1 MNIYIG
7 TSGYTYSGW
16 IGKFYPK
23 KLNPKKMF
31 EHYCKH
37 FNTVEINYTFYH
49 TPKESTIKKWHD
61 ISQDD
66 FTYTLKLSR
75 FITHIKRLNN
85 CKEPLKNF
93 NKLSRLFKKK
103 CGMILIQM
111 PPSFHLNDENIS
123 RIKNSF
129 KYLDKKLN
137 YAIEFR
143 HNSWFSST
151 EAEKICRKFNVSFC
165 IVSAPGIPF
174 YPVVTSSNV
183 YIRMHGKNKWYDYN
197 YSKKEL
203 LKIAEIIKNY
213 LKKKLNVWVYFNNDY
228 HSYAP
233 YNALKLKEII
243 KNE

>member
-16 IGKFYPK
+16 IGKFYPE
-23 KLNPKKMF
+23 KLNSKKMF
-31 EHYCKH
+31 NHYIQH

-61 ISQDD
+61 ISPDD

-85 CKEPLKNF
+85 CKEPFKNF
-93 NKLSRLFKKK
+93 NKLSCLLKKK

-111 PPSFHLNDENIS
+111 PPTFHLNDENIS

-129 KYLDKKLN
+129 KYLNKKLN

-143 HNSWFSST
+143 HKSWFSSK

-183 YIRMHGKNKWYDYN
+183 YIRMHGKNKWYNYN

-203 LKIAEIIKNY
+203 LEIADIIKSY
-213 LKKKLNVWVYFNNDY
+213 LKKKLKVWVYFNNDY